1 MKLLTAFVAA
11 SVLSSGA
18 IAADLVKAKQNY
30 ERHCAACHG
39 FNGMSVVVDA
49 PNLRMNQGLLQ
60 SDLVIVQKLKTG
72 TPKKPPMIGALRD
85 QEMMDV
91 LTYVRT
97 IR

>member
-1 MKLLTAFVAA
+1 MKLFAAFLTASIVG
-11 SVLSSGA
+11 SSA
-18 IAADLVKAKQNY
+18 FAADLAKAKQNY
-30 ERHCAACHG
+30 DRHCAACHG

-60 SDLVIVQKLKTG
+60 SDLLIVQKLKAG
-72 TPKKPPMIGALRD
+72 SPKKPPMIGILRD
-85 QEMMDV
+85 QEMMDI